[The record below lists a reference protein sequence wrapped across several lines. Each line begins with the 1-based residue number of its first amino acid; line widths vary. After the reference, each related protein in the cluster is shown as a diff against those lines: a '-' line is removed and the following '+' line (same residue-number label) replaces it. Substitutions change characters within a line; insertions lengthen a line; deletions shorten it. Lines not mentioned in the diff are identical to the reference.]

1 MPVSVAVVEF
11 IKDVDSL
18 VSFPAVGARVN
29 ELVNDPSVNMAEIG
43 KAISLD
49 PALTARLLRMANSSA
64 YGLTAKV
71 DSVARAAAVLG
82 TKRLRDMVLATSTVS
97 AFEGIP
103 NTLVTMESFWRH
115 SLFCAVAARV
125 IADSFN
131 RRDGDTLFLAG
142 LLHDIGQLLIFNQK
156 PQQAKAALIKVLD
169 SSEDLAL
176 HDTECEILGFDHAQV
191 GGELL
196 RHWNFP
202 DVLVECVE
210 FHHAPDQ
217 AKKFPEEV
225 AFINVANSI
234 AALAEVDSV
243 AVEDVAVAERNAW
256 ALIGFTADMVE
267 PAVHAAREKFDEV
280 KDLFKT

>member
-1 MPVSVAVVEF
+1 MPVAVVEF
-11 IKDVDSL
+11 IKGVDSL
-18 VSFPAVGARVN
+18 VSFPAAGARVN
-29 ELVNDPSVNMAEIG
+29 ELVNDPSVNMTEIS

-64 YGLTAKV
+64 FGLSAKV
-71 DSVARAAAVLG
+71 DSVARAASVIG
-82 TKRLRDMVLATSTVS
+82 TKRLRDLVLATSTVS

-103 NTLVTMESFWRH
+103 NTLVTMENFWRH
-115 SLFCAVAARV
+115 SLYCAVAARV
-125 IADSFN
+125 LADSFN
-131 RRDGDTLFLAG
+131 KRNGDTLFLAG
-142 LLHDIGQLLIFNQK
+142 LLHDIGQLLIFNQR

-169 SSEDLAL
+169 SSDDLSMHEA
-176 HDTECEILGFDHAQV
+176 EREIIGFDHAQV

-217 AKKFPEEV
+217 AKQFPEEV
-225 AFINVANSI
+225 AFIDVANSI

-243 AVEDVAVAERNAW
+243 AVEDVAVAERDAW
-256 ALIGFTADMVE
+256 AIIGFTAGMIE
-267 PAVHAAREKFDEV
+267 PAVHATREKFDEV
-280 KDLFKT
+280 KDLFKS